1 MNYRFWL
8 LILSAVCHIA
18 AADAIPEPGLA
29 TPAYI
34 PPPPALVASTPVYSQ
49 QITQKQPLQTVYYNQ
64 PIIQTQS
71 VQMDRYSR
79 YASEREQMFGNAYI
93 RR

>member
-1 MNYRFWL
+1 MKNCFWL

-18 AADAIPEPGLA
+18 AADVIPEPGLA

-49 QITQKQPLQTVYYNQ
+49 QITQIHPLQTVYYNQ
-64 PIIQTQS
+64 PIVQTQPI
-71 VQMDRYSR
+71 QIDRYSR